1 MIEEKILARATDK
14 KNLNGLVVEAGKF
27 NQQQP
32 AGTAAVRV
40 RPNSAYADKEDVGDG
55 DEDDSRQMMEDLL
68 NEWKSGGAV
77 PAQSGGGAED
87 GDEWN
92 EQGLSGVAETDVPDD
107 DQINDMMAVYDGELQ
122 LYQEMDRE
130 R

>member
-1 MIEEKILARATDK
+1 
-14 KNLNGLVVEAGKF
+14 
-27 NQQQP
+27 
-32 AGTAAVRV
+32 
-40 RPNSAYADKEDVGDG
+40 
-55 DEDDSRQMMEDLL
+55 MMEDLL
-68 NEWKSGGAV
+68 NDWKSGGAV
-77 PAQSGGGAED
+77 AAPAGNADDED
-87 GDEWN
+87 GN